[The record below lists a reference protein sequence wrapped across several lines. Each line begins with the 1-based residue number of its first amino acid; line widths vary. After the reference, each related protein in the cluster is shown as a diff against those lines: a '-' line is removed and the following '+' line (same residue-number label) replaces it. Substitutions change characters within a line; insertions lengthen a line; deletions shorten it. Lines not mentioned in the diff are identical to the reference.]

1 MPVYAYRALNTQ
13 GKTIRGVLDAD
24 SPGLVRSRL
33 RAEGLFPVEV
43 LLAAPSRPRGKF
55 VSRWKEVLTRSR
67 GSLKQLVPI
76 TRQLATL
83 ISAGLPVVQ
92 ALDTV
97 QEQTG
102 ETNLRHILA
111 GIKDQVS
118 SGESLAEALR
128 GQGRVF
134 PTFYIQ
140 LVRAGEASGSLDQ
153 VLERLALNLERRL
166 ARRAKIVSALT
177 YPAFLAVVGLGVLVF
192 VLSFII
198 PTMTG
203 LFNDLGAAVPL
214 PTRILLGLSGFLRR
228 YWWLLLLGLVAA
240 ALLGFRLLKNEDR
253 YRRVE
258 AFLFRVPLF
267 GPLLSE
273 LYLAQALRSLALLSG
288 GGLPLTTALEI
299 TGQGLGRSNFA
310 AALETARELVS
321 QGRSLTEGLAA
332 SRLFPPLV
340 QRMVAVGEAGGVLA
354 EMLAR
359 LAQTYEEG
367 TDRAMTTLTSLVE
380 PVIIV
385 AMGLVVGFILLSVLL
400 PIFELSGLVG

>member
-1 MPVYAYRALNTQ
+1 MPVYAYRALNPQ

-24 SPGLVRSRL
+24 SPGLARGRL

-43 LLAAPSRPRGKF
+43 LPVARTRSRGEL
-55 VSRWKEVLTRSR
+55 VSRWKEVLTRPR
-67 GSLKQLVPI
+67 TSLKQLVPI

-97 QEQTG
+97 QEQIG
-102 ETNLRHILA
+102 ETHLRHTMA
-111 GIKDQVS
+111 AIKDQVS

-128 GQGRVF
+128 GQHGVF

-203 LFNDLGAAVPL
+203 LFDDLGAAVPL
-214 PTRILLGLSGFLRR
+214 PTRILLGLSGFLRK
-228 YWWLLLLGLVAA
+228 YWWLVVLGLTTA
-240 ALLGFRLLKNEDR
+240 ALLGYRLLKNGDR
-253 YRRVE
+253 YRRAE

-267 GPLLSE
+267 GPLVSQ
-273 LYLAQALRSLALLSG
+273 LYLAQALRNLALLSG

-299 TGQGLGRSNFA
+299 AGQGFGRSNFA
-310 AALETARELVS
+310 LALEKARELVS
-321 QGRSLTEGLAA
+321 QGRSLTEALTA

-340 QRMVAVGEAGGVLA
+340 LRMVAVGEAGGVLA
-354 EMLAR
+354 DMLAR
-359 LAQTYEEG
+359 LAQTYEEE

-400 PIFELSGLVG
+400 PIFELSGLVH

>member
-1 MPVYAYRALNTQ
+1 MPVYAYRALNPQ

-24 SPGLVRSRL
+24 SPGLARGRL

-43 LLAAPSRPRGKF
+43 VPAARARPRGEL
-55 VSRWKEVLTRSR
+55 VSRWKEVLTRPR
-67 GSLKQLVPI
+67 VSLKQLVPI

-97 QEQTG
+97 QEQIG
-102 ETNLRHILA
+102 ETHLRHTLA
-111 GIKDQVS
+111 AIKDQVS

-128 GQGRVF
+128 GQHGIF

-203 LFNDLGAAVPL
+203 LFDDLGAAVPL
-214 PTRILLGLSGFLRR
+214 PTRILLGLSGFLRS
-228 YWWLLLLGLVAA
+228 YWWLVVLGLTAA
-240 ALLGFRLLKNEDR
+240 ALLGYRLLKNGDR
-253 YRRVE
+253 YRRAE

-267 GPLLSE
+267 GPLVSE

-299 TGQGLGRSNFA
+299 AGQGFGRSNFA
-310 AALETARELVS
+310 LALEKARELVS
-321 QGRSLTEGLAA
+321 QGRSLTEGLTA

-340 QRMVAVGEAGGVLA
+340 LRMVAVGEAGGVLA
-354 EMLAR
+354 DMLAR
-359 LAQTYEEG
+359 LAQTYEEE

-400 PIFELSGLVG
+400 PIFELSGLVH